1 MERGESEVGVNGPEE
16 IEPAH
21 TSVPLQRWRCAGI
34 EKVKNV
40 ARRVAVLEVSSE
52 WVITKILLCAPFIR
66 SQSIIKYKLEVGG

>member
-34 EKVKNV
+34 EKVENV
-40 ARRVAVLEVSSE
+40 AR
-52 WVITKILLCAPFIR
+52 
-66 SQSIIKYKLEVGG
+66 